1 MDYSVKRFARVTIVI
16 KSRDALTKQVK
27 VFVIYY
33 VF

>member
-1 MDYSVKRFARVTIVI
+1 MDYSVKRFAPVILVI

-27 VFVIYY
+27 VFVIYH